1 MCLQLFSLF
10 SYPAGDLT
18 LKANPPLKYM
28 YYICV
33 KLFIGVFCIFEQK
46 YKKKE
51 KHTDPNSHREGQST
65 LNDSGLLTSQSW
77 PEAIVIAVQKAV

>member
-46 YKKKE
+46 VQE
-51 KHTDPNSHREGQST
+51 EGKST
-65 LNDSGLLTSQSW
+65 LIQTVTVKDR
-77 PEAIVIAVQKAV
+77 VH